1 MHIGAGFPL
10 YKKAPSDEGAL
21 SFMPRM
27 KSVFV
32 IAMIF
37 LFSEGI
43 PPAVPI
49 DDFAIIDDE

>member
-1 MHIGAGFPL
+1 
-10 YKKAPSDEGAL
+10 
-21 SFMPRM
+21 MPRM

-49 DDFAIIDDE
+49 DDFAIIDDEKTVIFCFQCFIAVVSS

>member
-1 MHIGAGFPL
+1 MRGLG
-10 YKKAPSDEGAL
+10 SN
-21 SFMPRM
+21 FMPRM

-49 DDFAIIDDE
+49 DDFSIIDDE